1 MPHTTD
7 LSFHRSS
14 SCRHSAVETHVHCV
28 FLVYFVHIHINH
40 LITTYQSHVPSSIKS
55 SHAFIVTVLTLPW
68 SNTQNQVLQ
77 THRHTAQSHT
87 LLIHG
92 HTSSSSSTLHLP
104 PSRRDWTSF
113 NLPSPAARS
122 RSFTGVELPVAWVMK
137 DIASGESMSSKWE
150 TAK

>member
-1 MPHTTD
+1 MHNARQ
-7 LSFHRSS
+7 S
-14 SCRHSAVETHVHCV
+14 HVQCV
-28 FLVYFVHIHINH
+28 FLVYIVHIHTKH
-40 LITTYQSHVPSSIKS
+40 LITTYQSHMPSSIMS
-55 SHAFIVTVLTLPW
+55 THAFIVTALTLTWP
-68 SNTQNQVLQ
+68 NTQNQVLQ

-113 NLPSPAARS
+113 NLPSSAARS
-122 RSFTGVELPVAWVMK
+122 RSFTGVVLLVAWVRK
-137 DIASGESMSSKWE
+137 DIACGESMSSKWE